1 MEYRVNFTAR
11 AVQDLDNIYLYIQ
24 AEQSAT
30 AAIWFN
36 GLHESLASLNSLPHR
51 GPLIRESSAHRRL
64 LYGSKPNVYRAI
76 YSIDD
81 TKKTVTILTI
91 RHGTRKP
98 L

>member
-11 AVQDLDNIYLYIQ
+11 AVQDLENIYQYIQ
-24 AEQSAT
+24 AEQSAK
-30 AAIWFN
+30 AATWFN
-36 GLHESLASLNSLPHR
+36 GFHEVLASLSALPHR
-51 GPLIRESSAHRRL
+51 APLIRESSTHRHL
-64 LYGSKPNVYRAI
+64 PYGSKPNVYRAI

-91 RHGTRKP
+91 RHGARKP